1 MNDCLRLGK
10 PSQFER
16 IFTEA
21 PEVTLW
27 AEESMGSE
35 KLIESVF
42 LVWGVSAENIHFQ
55 VPQKDFSLVGL
66 LLAGSRTR
74 MTYVESGDGIL
85 LAL

>member
-1 MNDCLRLGK
+1 
-10 PSQFER
+10 
-16 IFTEA
+16 
-21 PEVTLW
+21 
-27 AEESMGSE
+27 MGSE
-35 KLIESVF
+35 RLIESVF